1 MKVEAEEI
9 KYLNGNVQ
17 DGIKVDWQKVFSYYK
32 ALKMPKGI
40 YNPAKELDPNSA
52 EWFILISSR
61 STGKT
66 TNLLIISI
74 ILFLMYGITTP
85 YIRQRPD
92 MTARQNIEKLFEV
105 IRACGYIKDLTD
117 GQYNNVYY
125 FGHKMYLC
133 HIDEKG
139 ERDGRSE
146 AFMYALDLT
155 QNEVYKSSLN
165 MPTGDFCIFDEFI
178 SSTYANNEFIIL
190 CDLLKT
196 ILRDRLTGKIFL
208 LANTTNYY
216 NEYLR
221 ELYIQ
226 DEVLKV
232 AEDEPFI
239 KLTKKKTRIFVHL
252 ISNRNKQRAKV
263 NTLYFG
269 FDNPKL
275 ASITGGS
282 WAVDSYPHFFRDDER
297 ELVAK
302 DFYITYAGKI
312 LQLDLYIS
320 PKLGKHVF
328 VHDAIKINERARR
341 IYTIGEIDDRRQA
354 YKFGD
359 TKIDKI
365 LWRLYNANKWYY
377 YNNDIGFTVDTYV
390 NKANKL

>member
-1 MKVEAEEI
+1 MKVETEKI
-9 KYLNGNVQ
+9 KYLNSNPQ
-17 DGIKVDWQKVFSYYK
+17 DGIIVDWKKVFNYYN
-32 ALKMPKGI
+32 LMKMPKGF
-40 YNPAKELDPNSA
+40 YNPSKELDPNSA

-92 MTARQNIEKLFEV
+92 MTAKQNIEKLFEV
-105 IRACGYIKDLTD
+105 IRACGYIQLLTD
-117 GQYNNVYY
+117 GEYNNVYY

-133 HIDEKG
+133 KIE
-139 ERDGRSE
+139 EDGSRGARSE
-146 AFMYALDLT
+146 AFLYALDLT
-155 QNEVYKSSLN
+155 QNEIYKSSLN
-165 MPTGDFCIFDEFI
+165 MPTGDFIIFDEFI
-178 SSTYANNEFIIL
+178 SSTYANNEFVIL

-216 NEYLR
+216 NEYLK

-226 DEVLKV
+226 DEVLKDR
-232 AEDEPFI
+232 EDEPFI
-239 KLTKKKTRIFVHL
+239 KLTQKKTRIFVHL

-297 ELVAK
+297 ELVSK

-320 PKLGKHVF
+320 PKLGMHIF
-328 VHDAIKINERARR
+328 VHDAVKINDRARR
-341 IYTIGEIDDRRQA
+341 IYTVGEIDDKRQA

-359 TKIDKI
+359 KKIDKLI
-365 LWRLYNANKWYY
+365 WQLYNANKWYY
-377 YNNDIGFTVDTYV
+377 YNNDLGFTVDTYV

>member
-17 DGIKVDWQKVFSYYK
+17 DGIEVNWQKVFSYYK

-40 YNPAKELDPNSA
+40 YNPAKELDPGAA

-165 MPTGDFCIFDEFI
+165 MPTGDFIIFDEFI
-178 SSTYANNEFIIL
+178 SSTYANNEFVTL

-232 AEDEPFI
+232 GEDEPFI
-239 KLTKKKTRIFVHL
+239 KLTQKKTRIFVHI

-312 LQLDLYIS
+312 LQLD
-320 PKLGKHVF
+320 
-328 VHDAIKINERARR
+328 
-341 IYTIGEIDDRRQA
+341 
-354 YKFGD
+354 
-359 TKIDKI
+359 
-365 LWRLYNANKWYY
+365 
-377 YNNDIGFTVDTYV
+377 
-390 NKANKL
+390 

>member
-17 DGIKVDWQKVFSYYK
+17 DGIEVNWQKVFSYYK

-328 VHDAIKINERARR
+328 VHDAIKINEKARR
-341 IYTIGEIDDRRQA
+341 IYTIGDIDDRRQA

>member
-282 WAVDSYPHFFRDDER
+282 WAVDSYPHFFRDDDR

-328 VHDAIKINERARR
+328 VHDAIKINEKARR
-341 IYTIGEIDDRRQA
+341 IYTIGDIDDRRQA

>member
-1 MKVEAEEI
+1 MNVLPEEI
-9 KYLNGNVQ
+9 KYLNNDPQ
-17 DGIKVDWQKVFSYYK
+17 QGIIVDWEKVFAYYK
-32 ALKMPKGI
+32 GLKVPKGI
-40 YNPAKELDPNSA
+40 YNPAKELDPKSA
-52 EWFILISSR
+52 EWFVLISTR

-66 TNLLIISI
+66 TNLLLIGI

-92 MTARQNIEKLFEV
+92 MTAKQNIEKLFEV
-105 IRACGYIKDLTD
+105 IRACGYIQELTG

-133 HIDEKG
+133 HIDDKG
-139 ERDGRSE
+139 GRDTRNE
-146 AFMYALDLT
+146 PFLYALDLT

-165 MPTGDFCIFDEFI
+165 MPTGDFAIFDEFI
-178 SSTYANNEFIIL
+178 SSVYANNEFVTL
-190 CDLLKT
+190 CDILKT
-196 ILRDRLTGKIFL
+196 VFRDRLTCKIFM

-232 AEDEPFI
+232 GEDEPFV
-239 KLTKKKTRIFVHL
+239 KLTKKKTRVFVHL

-282 WAVDSYPHFFRDDER
+282 WAVDSYPHFFRDEER
-297 ELVAK
+297 ELVSK
-302 DFYITYAGKI
+302 DFYIIYAGKI
-312 LQLDLYIS
+312 LQLDYCIS
-320 PKLGKHVF
+320 PKLGEHVF
-328 VHDAIKINERARR
+328 VHDAIKVNEKARR
-341 IYTIGEIDDRRQA
+341 IYTVGDITDKKEA
-354 YKFGD
+354 YKFGSLP
-359 TKIDKI
+359 IDKR
-365 LWRLYNANKWYY
+365 LWTLYNNNKWYY
-377 YNNDIGFTVDTYV
+377 LNNDIGFTVDTYV

>member
-40 YNPAKELDPNSA
+40 YNPAKELDPDKA

-146 AFMYALDLT
+146 AFLYALDLT

-165 MPTGDFCIFDEFI
+165 MPTGDFAIFDEFI
-178 SSTYANNEFIIL
+178 SSVYANNEFVTL

-196 ILRDRLTGKIFL
+196 IFRDRLTCKIFM

-328 VHDAIKINERARR
+328 VHDAIKINDKARR
-341 IYTIGEIDDRRQA
+341 IYTIGDIDDRRQA

>member
-17 DGIKVDWQKVFSYYK
+17 DGIIVNWQKVFSYYK

-40 YNPAKELDPNSA
+40 YNPAKELDPDSA
-52 EWFILISSR
+52 EWFILISPR

-66 TNLLIISI
+66 ANLLIISI

-146 AFMYALDLT
+146 AFLYALDLT

-328 VHDAIKINERARR
+328 VHDAIKINEKARR
-341 IYTIGEIDDRRQA
+341 IYTIGDIDDRRQA

>member
-328 VHDAIKINERARR
+328 VHDAIKINEKARR

>member
-1 MKVEAEEI
+1 MNVLLEEI
-9 KYLNGNVQ
+9 KYLNNDPQ
-17 DGIKVDWQKVFSYYK
+17 QGIIVDWDKVFTYYK
-32 ALKMPKGI
+32 GLKVPKGI
-40 YNPAKELDPNSA
+40 YNPAKELDPKSA
-52 EWFILISSR
+52 EWFVLISTR

-66 TNLLIISI
+66 TNLLLIGI

-92 MTARQNIEKLFEV
+92 MTAKQNIEKLFEV
-105 IRACGYIKDLTD
+105 IRACGYIQELT
-117 GQYNNVYY
+117 GGEYNNVYY

-133 HIDEKG
+133 HIDDKG
-139 ERDGRSE
+139 ERDARSE
-146 AFMYALDLT
+146 PFLYALDLT
-155 QNEVYKSSLN
+155 QNEIYKSSLN
-165 MPTGDFCIFDEFI
+165 MPTGDFAIFDEFI
-178 SSTYANNEFIIL
+178 SSIYANNEFVSL

-196 ILRDRLTGKIFL
+196 IFRDRLTCKIFM

-232 AEDEPFI
+232 GEDEPFV
-239 KLTKKKTRIFVHL
+239 KLTKKKTRVFVHL

-282 WAVDSYPHFFRDDER
+282 WAVDSYPHFFRDEER
-297 ELVAK
+297 ELVSK
-302 DFYITYAGKI
+302 DFYIIYAGKI
-312 LQLDLYIS
+312 LQLDYCIS
-320 PKLGKHVF
+320 PKLGEHVF
-328 VHDAIKINERARR
+328 VHDAIKVNEKARR
-341 IYTIGEIDDRRQA
+341 IYTVGDISDKKEA
-354 YKFGD
+354 YKFGSLP
-359 TKIDKI
+359 IDKR
-365 LWRLYNANKWYY
+365 LWTLYNNNKWYY
-377 YNNDIGFTVDTYV
+377 LNNDIGFTVDTYV

>member
-40 YNPAKELDPNSA
+40 YNPAKELDPGAA

-146 AFMYALDLT
+146 AFLYALDLT

-165 MPTGDFCIFDEFI
+165 MPTGDFIIFDEFI
-178 SSTYANNEFIIL
+178 SSTYANNEFVIL

-232 AEDEPFI
+232 GEDEPFI
-239 KLTKKKTRIFVHL
+239 KLTQKKTRIFVHI

-328 VHDAIKINERARR
+328 VHDAIKINDKARR

>member
-1 MKVEAEEI
+1 MKVEAEEV

-40 YNPAKELDPNSA
+40 YNPAKELDPDAA

-165 MPTGDFCIFDEFI
+165 MPTGDFIIFDEFI
-178 SSTYANNEFIIL
+178 SSTYANNEFVTL

-232 AEDEPFI
+232 EEDEPFI
-239 KLTKKKTRIFVHL
+239 KLTQKKTRIFVHL
-252 ISNRNKQRAKV
+252 ISSRNKQRAKV

-297 ELVAK
+297 ELVTK

-328 VHDAIKINERARR
+328 VHDAIKINEKARR
-341 IYTIGEIDDRRQA
+341 IYTIGDIDDRRQA

>member
-40 YNPAKELDPNSA
+40 YNPAKELDPDSA

-146 AFMYALDLT
+146 AFLYALDLT

-165 MPTGDFCIFDEFI
+165 MPTGDFAIFDEFI
-178 SSTYANNEFIIL
+178 SSIYTNNEFVTL

-196 ILRDRLTGKIFL
+196 IFRDRLTCKIFM

-226 DEVLKV
+226 DEVLKM

-328 VHDAIKINERARR
+328 VHDAIKINEKARR

>member
-1 MKVEAEEI
+1 MVTPEVI
-9 KYLNGNVQ
+9 KYMNDDPIQ
-17 DGIKVDWQKVFSYYK
+17 GIVVDWAKVFDYYK
-32 ALKMPKGI
+32 SLKVPKGI
-40 YNPAKELDPNSA
+40 YNPARELDPKSA
-52 EWFILISSR
+52 EWFILISTR

-66 TNLLIISI
+66 TNLLIIGI

-105 IRACGYIKDLTD
+105 IRACGYIQQLT
-117 GQYNNVYY
+117 GGEYNNVYY

-133 HIDEKG
+133 RIDENG
-139 ERDGRSE
+139 ERAARSE
-146 AFMYALDLT
+146 AFLYALDLSQSET
-155 QNEVYKSSLN
+155 YKSSLN
-165 MPTGDFCIFDEFI
+165 MPTGDFAIFDEFI
-178 SSTYANNEFIIL
+178 SSVYANNEFVTL

-196 ILRDRLTGKIFL
+196 IFRDRLTCKIFM

-216 NEYLR
+216 NEYLK

-226 DEVLKV
+226 DEVLK
-232 AEDEPFI
+232 AEEDKPFI
-239 KLTKKKTRIFVHL
+239 KLTRKKTRVFVHL

-282 WAVDSYPHFFRDDER
+282 WAVDSYPHFYRDEDR
-297 ELVAK
+297 ELITK
-302 DFYITYAGKI
+302 DFYIIYAGKI
-312 LQLDLYIS
+312 MQLDYFIS
-320 PKLGKHVF
+320 PKLGEHVF
-328 VHDAIKINERARR
+328 VHDAIKINEKAKRV
-341 IYTIGEIDDRRQA
+341 YTVGEITDKKQA
-354 YKFGD
+354 YKFGNLP
-359 TKIDKI
+359 IDKR
-365 LWRLYNANKWYY
+365 LWGLYNQNKWYY